1 MELKVLSGLCPHQ
14 RHITLLKLR
23 LALSKCVKQEF
34 NSSRKQA
41 IAANNRRMGLILLSV
56 VVTFFIG
63 IVIKRS
69 MLG

>member
-1 MELKVLSGLCPHQ
+1 
-14 RHITLLKLR
+14 
-23 LALSKCVKQEF
+23 
-34 NSSRKQA
+34 
-41 IAANNRRMGLILLSV
+41 MGFILLSV

>member
-1 MELKVLSGLCPHQ
+1 MELKVWSGLFLLQ

-23 LALSKCVKQEF
+23 LVQSKCVKQEF
-34 NSSRKQA
+34 KSSEKQVL
-41 IAANNRRMGLILLSV
+41 AANNRRMGFILLSV
-56 VVTFFIG
+56 VLVFFIG

>member
-1 MELKVLSGLCPHQ
+1 MKP
-14 RHITLLKLR
+14 
-23 LALSKCVKQEF
+23 EF
-34 NSSRKQA
+34 NSLEKKQA
-41 IAANNRRMGLILLSV
+41 LAANNRRMGFILLSV

>member
-1 MELKVLSGLCPHQ
+1 MEQKVLSGQCLLQ

-23 LALSKCVKQEF
+23 QVQSNCVKQEF
-34 NSSRKQA
+34 NSPEKQA
-41 IAANNRRMGLILLSV
+41 LAANNRRMGLILVSV

>member
-1 MELKVLSGLCPHQ
+1 MALKVWSGQFHHQ
-14 RHITLLKLR
+14 HRTTLLKLR
-23 LALSKCVKQEF
+23 LMQSKCVKPEF
-34 NSSRKQA
+34 NSSEKQA
-41 IAANNRRMGLILLSV
+41 LAANNRRVGFILLSV